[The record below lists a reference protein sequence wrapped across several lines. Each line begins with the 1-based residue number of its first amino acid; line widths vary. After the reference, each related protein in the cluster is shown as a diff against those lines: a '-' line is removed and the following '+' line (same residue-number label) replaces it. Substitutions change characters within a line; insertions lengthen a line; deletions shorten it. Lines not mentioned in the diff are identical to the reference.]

1 MLGWDQPEIRGLS
14 GFCDW
19 NNLIGLQA
27 TRWIVLSHWIGRR
40 MQRWTQLCATRY
52 WNQYRRP
59 GSSFTQQPI
68 LCFATIYKL
77 WQTTSTHSQWKLF
90 FQPVYCIIFS
100 PLLLIWII
108 FTLSLSCCYLTQ
120 VNKKTL
126 FYRHYYILVLL
137 WCNQAE
143 TTGCEMSGGHPVS

>member
-1 MLGWDQPEIRGLS
+1 MLGWNQPEIRGLS

-108 FTLSLSCCYLTQ
+108 FTLSLSHAATWHKSTKKHYFTDIITSWCYSDATRL
-120 VNKKTL
+120 K
-126 FYRHYYILVLL
+126 LVLDVR
-137 WCNQAE
+137 WVEGIQ
-143 TTGCEMSGGHPVS
+143 